1 MASNSLHEQEGEM
14 VADLVEDYFYYE
26 KLISG
31 QILIFF
37 NGDEDEAIDI
47 DNELVISNKQHEQ
60 MALDQIYKDKETLKI
75 VVS

>member
-31 QILIFF
+31 QILIFLM
-37 NGDEDEAIDI
+37 GMKM
-47 DNELVISNKQHEQ
+47 KQLILTMSLLLATNNMSRWHW
-60 MALDQIYKDKETLKI
+60 IKYIKTKKH
-75 VVS
+75 